1 MGERRNAMQTMTA
14 TAVKEN
20 FDAVLESIQNDNEP
34 IFVIGNEKAVVM
46 VSADYWGSFEETA
59 FLSQDSEMRKDII
72 DGLNTPISECIPE
85 SEVDF

>member
-20 FDAVLESIQNDNEP
+20 FDAVLESIQNYNEP
-34 IFVIGNEKAVVM
+34 IFVICNEKAVVM
-46 VSADYWGSFEETA
+46 VSADYWENFEETA